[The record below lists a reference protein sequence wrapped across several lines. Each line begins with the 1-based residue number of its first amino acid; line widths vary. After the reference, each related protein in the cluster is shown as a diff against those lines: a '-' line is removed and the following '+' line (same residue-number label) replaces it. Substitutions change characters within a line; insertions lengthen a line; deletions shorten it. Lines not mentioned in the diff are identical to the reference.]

1 MPNKFIS
8 AQEIELNIKKNN
20 CQMINEVNRTDEDVL
35 DLRENTRIHDGEL
48 GRGQDTFDQAKVLNL

>member
-1 MPNKFIS
+1 MKM
-8 AQEIELNIKKNN
+8 
-20 CQMINEVNRTDEDVL
+20 MICAAVVMNWTDEDVL

>member
-1 MPNKFIS
+1 M
-8 AQEIELNIKKNN
+8 NIKKNN
-20 CQMINEVNRTDEDVL
+20 CQMINEVNQNDENVL